1 MASILI
7 RTLII
12 YLLLMIILRLMGKR
26 EIGQLDAS
34 DLVSTLL
41 ISELAAIPIDDPD
54 IPLLNAV
61 LPSLFIFSLEV
72 ILSAVKNKSP
82 LLGRAIDGDACFII
96 YKGRILQEVLK
107 ENRISTTELLSA
119 VRTQG
124 VGDIAEVEYALLEQ
138 NGTISVLQSAKG
150 KAAHAVMIEG
160 ETVDKTLALLG
171 KNEDWLQAEIE
182 RRGHKKEDIFL
193 MTATDELKIHIV
205 LKEGAR

>member
-12 YLLLMIILRLMGKR
+12 YILLMVILRLMGKR

-34 DLVSTLL
+34 DLISTLL

-61 LPSLFIFSLEV
+61 LPILFIFALEV
-72 ILSAVKNKSP
+72 ILSTVKNKSP

-96 YKGRILQEVLK
+96 YKGRILQKALK

-119 VRTQG
+119 IRTQG
-124 VGDIAEVEYALLEQ
+124 VGDISEVEYALLEQ
-138 NGTISVLQSAKG
+138 NGTISVLQSAQG
-150 KAAHAVMIEG
+150 TAAHAILIDG
-160 ETVDKTLALLG
+160 EPLEKTLSLLG
-171 KNEDWLQAEIE
+171 KNQEWLLSEIKK
-182 RRGHKKEDIFL
+182 RNYQKEDIFL
-193 MTATDELKIHIV
+193 MTATDDLRIRIIPKEELP
-205 LKEGAR
+205 

>member
-61 LPSLFIFSLEV
+61 LPILFIFSLEV
-72 ILSAVKNKSP
+72 ILSAIKNKSP

-96 YKGRILQEVLK
+96 YKGRILQNVLK
-107 ENRISTTELLSA
+107 ENRVSATELLSA

-124 VGDIAEVEYALLEQ
+124 VGDVSDVEYTLLEQ
-138 NGTISVLQSAKG
+138 NGTISVLQG
-150 KAAHAVMIEG
+150 KQSKVAHAVLIDG
-160 ETVDKTLALLG
+160 
-171 KNEDWLQAEIE
+171 
-182 RRGHKKEDIFL
+182 
-193 MTATDELKIHIV
+193 
-205 LKEGAR
+205 